1 MPTKD
6 FLVAFWKTLIQA
18 TDPPPLHKLPF
29 LLPPF
34 STLFLVIQITVATD
48 SDFRPSF

>member
-18 TDPPPLHKLPF
+18 RDPPIHKLPF

-34 STLFLVIQITVATD
+34 STLFLVIHITVATD